1 MNKNNQKNT
10 REVLKNIPSV
20 DEIIRKFQSSN
31 TPLKFLKYS
40 INNLLSIIRQEVL
53 EGKELIDIRD
63 YTLDKVD
70 KLVQK
75 INPNIKIVK
84 SGKISPLI
92 KNSNF
97 VIVIDFSTVIL
108 DAHLLKKPVISITV
122 KNNGFGIPFDFRTN

>member
-53 EGKELIDIRD
+53 EGKEL
-63 YTLDKVD
+63 V
-70 KLVQK
+70 
-75 INPNIKIVK
+75 NIK
-84 SGKISPLI
+84 SLY
-92 KNSNF
+92 F
-97 VIVIDFSTVIL
+97 
-108 DAHLLKKPVISITV
+108 
-122 KNNGFGIPFDFRTN
+122 

>member
-10 REVLKNIPSV
+10 REVLKYPSV

-70 KLVQK
+70 KLGPK
-75 INPNIKIVK
+75 IN
-84 SGKISPLI
+84 
-92 KNSNF
+92 KNS
-97 VIVIDFSTVIL
+97 L
-108 DAHLLKKPVISITV
+108 QPVI
-122 KNNGFGIPFDFRTN
+122 NGTGIIFTYWLR